1 MGASINDR
9 SCQGPTNMGSCPAA
23 RKVNGGKGSIAE
35 QMVDNGFDVVLGG
48 GRARFTQNV
57 DAGGTLLARATGTLG
72 YRDVATKQGLAGI
85 DSLAGGPVLG
95 LFASGYMTTKYAPL
109 IATAAAA
116 GRTSYRCQPNN
127 RGDEPTLAEMT
138 TKALQL
144 VDNPNGFFMQVE
156 SAQTDKGAHDG
167 NICGS
172 LGQVSEADKALEVL
186 LEFQRTN
193 PDTLIVVTADHNH
206 ATQIVRAGEAKAYGT
221 LQTADGSPLR
231 VGYSTSTTSQWH
243 TGGSVP
249 IAAKGPQAANVSG
262 TLDQTEVY
270 NLLKGFTA
278 GAAEE
283 RTAEIQ
289 ASFKAEKPKNTIVL
303 LLDGFDHQLMTAA
316 HNYELGANGRYLFD
330 KLPFWGQMTTHGLL
344 PGAGPAYGINYVND
358 SAATATAWAT
368 GRKTIEGRISPGP
381 STGLERARRGPE
393 VGDADAKAAGK
404 RNAEHQR
411 RRPTDATPR
420 GHGA

>member
-1 MGASINDR
+1 MSVPGTDLRSVMMDAKAAGKRVANITDVDVTDATPAAMGASINDR
-9 SCQGPTNMGSCPAA
+9 NCQGPTNMGSCPAA

-72 YRDVATKQGLAGI
+72 YRDVSTKQGLAAI

-109 IATAAAA
+109 IATAA
-116 GRTSYRCQPNN
+116 GSGSTTYRCQPNN

-186 LEFQRTN
+186 LEFQRTH
-193 PDTLIVVTADHNH
+193 PDTLIVVTADHGH
-206 ATQIVRAGEAKAYGT
+206 ATQIVRPARRRPTARCRPRTAAAARR
-221 LQTADGSPLR
+221 LQHVDHEPVAHRR
-231 VGYSTSTTSQWH
+231 VGADRGQGPA
-243 TGGSVP
+243 GGQRQRDARP
-249 IAAKGPQAANVSG
+249 DRRLRHPQG
-262 TLDQTEVY
+262 LH
-270 NLLKGFTA
+270 GRRGG
-278 GAAEE
+278 GAHGRDPGLAD
-283 RTAEIQ
+283 
-289 ASFKAEKPKNTIVL
+289 AEKPKNTVVL

-316 HNYELGANGRYLFD
+316 RDYELGADGRFLFD
-330 KLPFWGQMTTHGLL
+330 ELPFWGQMTTHGLL
-344 PGAGPAYGINYVND
+344 PGAGPDVRDQLRQRLGGDRDRVGDRAQDDRGPD
-358 SAATATAWAT
+358 Q
-368 GRKTIEGRISPGP
+368 PGP
-381 STGLERARRGPE
+381 E
-393 VGDADAKAAGK
+393 
-404 RNAEHQR
+404 
-411 RRPTDATPR
+411 
-420 GHGA
+420 HGA